1 MQSAGWPYLARRGRD
16 AICGKVCPNQ
26 AKMRQRPGI
35 RVSASLSCRSESAED
50 SNRSVFVAG
59 PVRILVHAAPS
70 LVITGFV
77 LVIMGVGSL
86 MHGQIEPVAGVAV
99 RPDIWIYTGAFS
111 SVTDVTGS
119 GVSSS
124 AASALAGSRDHS
136 ITKDSSPAQ
145 KRRFMFSFLP
155 FFLFRFSGDSPTGVF
170 PATGIFGSHTSFLH
184 LAPDVARGSYQFKCE
199 PVFFIK
205 LYCTFAYVCVL
216 FCFSQKSPYICLP
229 LCSFCLFAQI
239 FKKRKKTVDR
249 AEHQC

>member
-35 RVSASLSCRSESAED
+35 RVSASLSCQSESAED
-50 SNRSVFVAG
+50 SNRSIFVAG

-86 MHGQIEPVAGVAV
+86 LHGQIEPVAGVAV

-124 AASALAGSRDHS
+124 VASALAGSRDHS
-136 ITKDSSPAQ
+136 SPAQ
-145 KRRFMFSFLP
+145 KCRFMFSFLL
-155 FFLFRFSGDSPTGVF
+155 FFLFSFSGDSPTGVF

-184 LAPDVARGSYQFKCE
+184 LAP
-199 PVFFIK
+199 
-205 LYCTFAYVCVL
+205 L
-216 FCFSQKSPYICLP
+216 
-229 LCSFCLFAQI
+229 
-239 FKKRKKTVDR
+239 
-249 AEHQC
+249 

>member
-1 MQSAGWPYLARRGRD
+1 
-16 AICGKVCPNQ
+16 
-26 AKMRQRPGI
+26 MRQRPGI

-86 MHGQIEPVAGVAV
+86 LHGQIEPVAGVAV

-124 AASALAGSRDHS
+124 VASALAGSRDHS

-155 FFLFRFSGDSPTGVF
+155 FFLFIFSGDSPTGVF

-199 PVFFIK
+199 LVFLK
-205 LYCTFAYVCVL
+205 LYCTFAYACVL
-216 FCFSQKSPYICLP
+216 FCFSQKSPYICLS

-239 FKKRKKTVDR
+239 SKKCKKIVDR